1 MTNSLKFHPRP
12 GSDLVV
18 ASAPM
23 LRAFQTMAAYQVEHG
38 EIMLTKSGAWNRHCI
53 DWVVRR
59 MDFPNWTA
67 EKLYSVNKVL
77 DEYDV
82 PPLEYLRVLLT
93 SLRLGR
99 KMRAGWRLTKPGMAL
114 VADPETAYATIA
126 PAFLFRFDHSEGRR
140 SGEAPAGD
148 WELWLHAIN
157 RMPKDGFTLPDLANL
172 LYGSSAGGGWRGP
185 AGGLFSAVAMPL
197 EWVGLLTRSGKGGID
212 EMIWHKT
219 LLWAAALD
227 FQRPTIATNVVPFPS
242 RG

>member
-1 MTNSLKFHPRP
+1 MQT
-12 GSDLVV
+12 
-18 ASAPM
+18 SAPM
-23 LRAFQTMAAYQVEHG
+23 LRAYQTVAAYQVEHG
-38 EIMLTKSGAWNRHCI
+38 EIRLTKSGAWNRHCI

-99 KMRAGWRLTKPGMAL
+99 KIDGAWRLTKPSMVL
-114 VADPETAYATIA
+114 VGDPEAAYSTIT
-126 PAFLFRFDHSEGRR
+126 PAFLFRFDHSEGMRT
-140 SGEAPAGD
+140 GQAPAGD
-148 WELWLHAIN
+148 WELWLQAIN
-157 RMPKDGFTLPDLANL
+157 RMPQDGFTLPELANL
-172 LYGSSAGGGWRGP
+172 LYGPGAGCGWRGP

-197 EWVGLLTRSGKGGID
+197 EWVGLLTRTGSGGID
-212 EMIWHKT
+212 EMLWCRT
-219 LLWAAALD
+219 PLWAAGLES
-227 FQRPTIATNVVPFPS
+227 QRQTKATNVLPFSS